1 MTCMDETKWLK
12 ENELE
17 AWVRFTAV
25 LELLPAALDTNLNKE
40 ADLTYF
46 EYFCLAMLSET
57 RERMLLTSELAA
69 RTNATLPRLSR
80 VLTKLEKRGLVT
92 RNPCKQDRRATEIH
106 LTDAGWDKMQDT
118 APGHVNE
125 VRRLVIDALEPDEI
139 EQLSKISAAL
149 LSRLDP
155 AQKMLASSPVGR
167 KAKDS

>member
-1 MTCMDETKWLK
+1 MTCMDETQWLK
-12 ENELE
+12 DNELA

-25 LELLPAALDTNLNKE
+25 LELLPAALNTNLTKQ

-57 RERMLLTSELAA
+57 QERMLLTSELAA
-69 RTNATLPRLSR
+69 RSNATLPRLSR

-92 RNPCKQDRRATEIH
+92 RNPCEQDRRATEIH
-106 LTDAGWDKMQDT
+106 LTDSGWDKIQES
-118 APGHVNE
+118 APIHVKE

-149 LSRLDP
+149 LTRLDP
-155 AQKMLASSPVGR
+155 EQKMLASSPVGR
-167 KAKDS
+167 KAKDV